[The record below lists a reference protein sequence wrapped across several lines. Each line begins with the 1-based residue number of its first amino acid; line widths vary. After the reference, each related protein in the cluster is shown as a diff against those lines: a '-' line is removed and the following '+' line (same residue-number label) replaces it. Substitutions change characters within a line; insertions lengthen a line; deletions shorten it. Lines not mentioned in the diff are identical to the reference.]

1 MKIYALANELNLDR
15 SNAGTITVPFGTW
28 DYGQKKLPDGRN
40 LFFRQT
46 LDLQGAGAIA
56 AKIADSIAKGEKG
69 VPVYWGHPDVPE
81 LAHKYPDKRAK
92 GWITSASVED
102 GKLVLSVDWLEDKA
116 TDGFGW
122 FSPFWTGPVK
132 ENGDGTALMHV
143 DSLTSVALI
152 NMPNIQEFRL
162 ANELQDTKETEVPG
176 HANQKLI
183 EELAAKRDGVV
194 KLANVIDANGLSHGE
209 DGRFDGG
216 NGGTG
221 IKSSDTPGGDYAS
234 NLKNKLHK
242 KWLKDWDEIDKLND
256 MFDTYANAEG
266 AEREKAANVMRKK
279 FAELN
284 ALGIV
289 KRNPGEGRA
298 FKHSSAPS
306 REYIM
311 KDDEWEKTGRKKYS
325 DPTSRLMFTTASA
338 RKARLSSLRSE
349 LARGFIAIHTG
360 K

>member
-15 SNAGTITVPFGTW
+15 SNVGTITIPFGTW
-28 DYGQKKLPDGRN
+28 DYGQKKVESQGGGGERT

-46 LDLQGAGAIA
+46 LDLRGASAIA
-56 AKIADSIAKGEKG
+56 AQIADSIAKGEKG

-143 DSLTSVALI
+143 ESLTSVALI

-194 KLANVIDANGLSHGE
+194 KLANVTDANGLSHGE
-209 DGRFDGG
+209 DGKFDGG
-216 NGGTG
+216 NGSSSSSSGKSDD
-221 IKSSDTPGGDYAS
+221 IKI
-234 NLKNKLHK
+234 NE
-242 KWLKDWDEIDKLND
+242 WDDPKTRKMKERLIK
-256 MFDTYANAEG
+256 M
-266 AEREKAANVMRKK
+266 REKNAALRD
-279 FAELN
+279 ELAN
-284 ALGIV
+284 RRAAL
-289 KRNPGEGRA
+289 
-298 FKHSSAPS
+298 
-306 REYIM
+306 
-311 KDDEWEKTGRKKYS
+311 EKTKQASESIKNDIRRQNVESWKRQSRK
-325 DPTSRLMFTTASA
+325 
-338 RKARLSSLRSE
+338 
-349 LARGFIAIHTG
+349 
-360 K
+360 

>member
-15 SNAGTITVPFGTW
+15 SNAGTITIPFGTW
-28 DYGQKKLPDGRN
+28 DYGDKKLPDGRN

-46 LDLQGAGAIA
+46 LDLQGASAIA
-56 AKIADSIAKGEKG
+56 AQIADSIAKGEKG

-143 DSLTSVALI
+143 ESLTSVALI

-162 ANELQDTKETEVPG
+162 ANELQDTKGTEVPG

-194 KLANVIDANGLSHGE
+194 KLANVTDANGLSHGE
-209 DGRFDGG
+209 DGKFDGG
-216 NGGTG
+216 NGSSSSSSGKSDD
-221 IKSSDTPGGDYAS
+221 IKI
-234 NLKNKLHK
+234 NE
-242 KWLKDWDEIDKLND
+242 WDDPKTRKMKERLIK
-256 MFDTYANAEG
+256 M
-266 AEREKAANVMRKK
+266 REKNAALRD
-279 FAELN
+279 ELAN
-284 ALGIV
+284 RRAAL
-289 KRNPGEGRA
+289 
-298 FKHSSAPS
+298 
-306 REYIM
+306 
-311 KDDEWEKTGRKKYS
+311 EKTKQATESIKNDIRRQNVESWKRQSRK
-325 DPTSRLMFTTASA
+325 
-338 RKARLSSLRSE
+338 
-349 LARGFIAIHTG
+349 
-360 K
+360 

>member
-46 LDLQGAGAIA
+46 LDMQGAGAIA
-56 AKIADSIAKGEKG
+56 AQIADSIAKGEKG

-122 FSPFWTGPVK
+122 FSPYWTGPVK

-143 DSLTSVALI
+143 ESLTSVALI

-162 ANELQDTKETEVPG
+162 ANEAQP
-176 HANQKLI
+176 
-183 EELAAKRDGVV
+183 EERKTMKPYQLPQRIID
-194 KLANVIDANGLSHGE
+194 LANEYDESKHPRAE
-209 DGRFDGG
+209 DGKWTSGG
-216 NGGTG
+216 GAT
-221 IKSSDTPGGDYAS
+221 IKKVDPKKTPGYKQEQERNRKLDDMVSKSKARTDKFFGAQTKALRMLS
-234 NLKNKLHK
+234 SGALGKGSRANVLSGINHKLH
-242 KWLKDWDEIDKLND
+242 E
-256 MFDTYANAEG
+256 T
-266 AEREKAANVMRKK
+266 RAA
-279 FAELN
+279 
-284 ALGIV
+284 I
-289 KRNPGEGRA
+289 
-298 FKHSSAPS
+298 
-306 REYIM
+306 
-311 KDDEWEKTGRKKYS
+311 KYHPAAGTVPYES
-325 DPTSRLMFTTASA
+325 EA
-338 RKARLSSLRSE
+338 RKMAIETRRGVHAAAILHGFKYNRSTHQYE
-349 LARGFIAIHTG
+349 
-360 K
+360 